1 MTANLIMPS
10 ASPSGKLGRSVM
22 LDQDG
27 YYLYFVFHSQRLER
41 IMLDFI
47 VKYSKFNGDCEVITD
62 YDELKKLYNDNLE
75 EIFKVVREAI
85 YDSYQ
90 PVID

>member
-1 MTANLIMPS
+1 MSTGLIMPS
-10 ASPSGKLGRSVM
+10 GGAEGKLGRSVM
-22 LDQDG
+22 LDQDE

-62 YDELKKLYNDNLE
+62 YDELKRLYNENLE
-75 EIFKVVREAI
+75 AIFKVVREAI